1 MGLYACLMMGTIP
14 IPCRPPMENSSF
26 TAMLIAKES
35 KAKYVL
41 TSSTSA
47 KVSHSN
53 LGPLIIF
60 PIQILRKYCQIQ
72 IIDVESIYGP
82 RRSESMMEAYT
93 QDYYDEDYYEELI
106 PIDPFIPATLDET
119 CYIDYSGTLSN

>member
-1 MGLYACLMMGTIP
+1 MMGTIP

-47 KVSHSN
+47 KVSPIAFFRMQLKLK
-53 LGPLIIF
+53 LGALIF
-60 PIQILRKYCQIQ
+60 PLFRFLENIVKFKLLMLRVFMAH
-72 IIDVESIYGP
+72 VEVS
-82 RRSESMMEAYT
+82 
-93 QDYYDEDYYEELI
+93 L
-106 PIDPFIPATLDET
+106 
-119 CYIDYSGTLSN
+119 

>member
-47 KVSHSN
+47 KVSIA
-53 LGPLIIF
+53 LLCDTPYIF
-60 PIQILRKYCQIQ
+60 FQFRFLENIVKFKLLMLK
-72 IIDVESIYGP
+72 VF
-82 RRSESMMEAYT
+82 MVH
-93 QDYYDEDYYEELI
+93 EEVSL
-106 PIDPFIPATLDET
+106 
-119 CYIDYSGTLSN
+119 